1 MRRTTII
8 TALLAAALA
17 SLAIAPAA
25 LAKSRQPVTR
35 ADVFAAAHRLA
46 AKAATELEGLSNGT
60 VTIDRSQTS
69 FGNYLPYGKFRK
81 AAAFAIFGTRTTGG
95 DANTLW
101 CIGNVDVAR
110 ARNGRMDVAQ
120 ELTCLGS

>member
-8 TALLAAALA
+8 AGLVAASLA

-25 LAKSRQPVTR
+25 GAKSREPVTR

-46 AKAATELEGLSNGT
+46 AQAAAELESLSNGT
-60 VTIDRSQTS
+60 VAIDRSQTS

-81 AAAFAIFGTRTTGG
+81 AAAFAIFGTRTAGG
-95 DANTLW
+95 EANTLW

-110 ARNGRMDVAQ
+110 AGNGRMQVAR